1 MFGCDV
7 QTMSYIVCVNHSLCR
22 FFIKIELFE
31 YVINTNKMS
40 LTIGGGGGGGG
51 GAQDVS
57 VIVNFKKYGKLL
69 MLTIS

>member
-1 MFGCDV
+1 MC
-7 QTMSYIVCVNHSLCR
+7 YIVCVNHSLCR

-40 LTIGGGGGGGG
+40 LTIGGGGGG
-51 GAQDVS
+51 AQDVS